1 MSLPL
6 WVQKFKEPKTEI
18 RFIKG
23 TYYKYAVEYRYNSE
37 KKRTDKVTLELLGK
51 ITEQGGFVPS
61 SKKVIKDNLTVP
73 IVVDIKTYGV
83 YKLFSSLLADDC
95 NSLLALFP
103 EHISQTLLIV
113 AMMRFAY
120 QHPIKRMPYQH
131 AHDYCSQY
139 WASTGLDD
147 KAITA
152 TLKHVGENREL
163 ILNWMKNRLGLREE
177 LQDRFVMI
185 DSTHIPTLSERLSV
199 NALGYNPQHS
209 YDPQIRLMYI
219 FSAQMQQPVY
229 YRLING
235 NITDVTSMKTC
246 VEELNA
252 KDVVF
257 IADKGFYSKKNV
269 AELKE
274 AGIHFI
280 IPLYRN
286 NSLIDYEPLQQANF
300 KKGIKNY
307 FTYQKR
313 VIWYYEYEKDGQT
326 LTTYLDE
333 RLKVE
338 EEADFLTRTKTHPD
352 KYKEIDFFEK
362 IDHLGT
368 LTLINYLPKKLSAQI
383 LYETYKQRN
392 EIEIMFDAY
401 KNFLIADKTYMQN
414 RYVLEGWLMANF
426 IAMIA
431 YYRLYKR
438 LKMANKLSNY
448 SPKDI
453 VEMSKCIYQTKI
465 RNTWTRS
472 EVSKKT
478 KELFK
483 KIDIDYLT

>member
-1 MSLPL
+1 MSLPT
-6 WVQKFKEPKTEI
+6 WVLKFKEPKTEI
-18 RFIKG
+18 RYIKG
-23 TYYKYAVEYRYNSE
+23 TYYKYAVEYRYNAE
-37 KKRTDKVTLELLGK
+37 RKRTDKITLELLGK
-51 ITEQGGFVPS
+51 ITEQGGFVASP
-61 SKKVIKDNLTVP
+61 KKVIKDSVNSP

-83 YKLFSSLLADDC
+83 FNLFSSLLAEDC
-95 NSLLALFP
+95 DSLLALFP
-103 EHISQTLLIV
+103 ETISQTLITV

-120 QHPIKRMPYQH
+120 QHPIKRIPYQH
-131 AHDYCSQY
+131 AHDYSSLC
-139 WASTGLDD
+139 WAAKGLDD

-152 TLKHVGENREL
+152 ALKHVGENRQIL
-163 ILNWMKNRLGLREE
+163 LNWMKGRLGLKEG
-177 LQDRFVMI
+177 LHDRFVMI
-185 DSTHIPTLSERLSV
+185 DSTHIPTLSEHLSV
-199 NALGYNPQHS
+199 NAPGYNPQHS

-246 VEELNA
+246 VDELDA

-269 AELKE
+269 ADLKI
-274 AGIHFI
+274 ASIHFI

-286 NSLIDYEPLQQANF
+286 NSLIDYTPLRQANF

-313 VIWYYEYEKDGQT
+313 IVWYYEYEKEGQM

-338 EEADFLTRTKTHPD
+338 EEADFLTRTQTHPD
-352 KYKEIDFFEK
+352 KYKEVDFFEK
-362 IDHLGT
+362 VDHLGT
-368 LTLINYLPKKLSAQI
+368 LTLINHLPEKVSAQI

-401 KNFLIADKTYMQN
+401 KHFLDADKTYMQN
-414 RYVLEGWLMANF
+414 RYVMEGWLMANF
-426 IAMIA
+426 IAMVA

-438 LKMANKLSNY
+438 LKAANKLSKY

-453 VEMSKCIYQTKI
+453 VEMSKSIYQTRI

-472 EVSKKT
+472 EITKKC
-478 KELFK
+478 KDLFK
-483 KIDIDYLT
+483 MINIDYLT

>member
-1 MSLPL
+1 MSLPS

-18 RFIKG
+18 RYIKG
-23 TYYKYAVEYRYNSE
+23 TYYKYSVEYRYNAE
-37 KKRTDKVTLELLGK
+37 KKRTDKITLELLGK
-51 ITEQGGFVPS
+51 IAEQDGFIPS
-61 SKKVIKDNLTVP
+61 PKKVIRDSVKNPV
-73 IVVDIKTYGV
+73 VVDIKTYGV
-83 YKLFSSLLADDC
+83 YNLFSSLLAEDC
-95 NSLLALFP
+95 ASLLALFP
-103 EHISQTLLIV
+103 DEISQTLLTV

-131 AHDYCSQY
+131 AHDYCSVY
-139 WASTGLDD
+139 WAAAGLDD

-152 TLKHVGENREL
+152 TLKHVGENRQ
-163 ILNWMKNRLGLREE
+163 ILLGWMKNRMGVKED
-177 LQDRFVMI
+177 LQDKFVMI
-185 DSTHIPTLSERLSV
+185 DSTHIPTLSEHLTV
-199 NALGYNPQHS
+199 NAAGYNPQHS

-246 VEELNA
+246 VDELNS

-269 AELKE
+269 ADLKS
-274 AGIHFI
+274 ASIHFI
-280 IPLYRN
+280 VPLYRN
-286 NSLIDYEPLQQANF
+286 NNLINYAPLQQANF

-313 VIWYYEYEKDGQT
+313 VIWYYEYENDGQV

-352 KYKEIDFFEK
+352 KYKETDFFEK

-368 LTLINYLPKKLSAQI
+368 LTLINHLPEKLSAQT

-401 KNFLIADKTYMQN
+401 KHFLAADRTYMQN

-431 YYRLYKR
+431 YYRLYKQ
-438 LKMANKLSNY
+438 LKKANKLSKY

-453 VEMSKCIYQTKI
+453 VEISKTIYQTKI
-465 RNTWTRS
+465 RNTWVRS
-472 EVSKKT
+472 EITKKT
-478 KELFK
+478 KDLFK
-483 KIDIDYLT
+483 LINIDYLN